1 VEGARAATPADV
13 GRIVELANA
22 LRAEFLELR
31 GGQLWSVREAR
42 PVDNDAYRSLV
53 TGGGAIVAV
62 GAIDEYVVGYAIA
75 EIEPLRD
82 GRRLGVVRELF
93 VEEAARAVGVG
104 EAIIEFVLERLRAA
118 GCHGVDAYALPGHR
132 DAKNFFEEQG
142 LTARLL
148 VMHRTL

>member
-1 VEGARAATPADV
+1 
-13 GRIVELANA
+13 
-22 LRAEFLELR
+22 
-31 GGQLWSVREAR
+31 
-42 PVDNDAYRSLV
+42 
-53 TGGGAIVAV
+53 
-62 GAIDEYVVGYAIA
+62 
-75 EIEPLRD
+75 
-82 GRRLGVVRELF
+82 VRELF

-104 EAIIEFVLERLRAA
+104 EAIIEFVLEQLRAA